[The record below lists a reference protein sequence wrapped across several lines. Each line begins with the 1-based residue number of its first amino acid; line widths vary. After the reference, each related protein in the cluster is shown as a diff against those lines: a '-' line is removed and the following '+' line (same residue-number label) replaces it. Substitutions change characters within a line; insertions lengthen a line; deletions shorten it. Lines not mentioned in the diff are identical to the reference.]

1 MFPPS
6 PSARLFSSD
15 ELKKSDTIK
24 YVFRVLLGIL
34 FLFSA
39 TAKLIG
45 IDAFEIYVFG
55 FGWFSLGTS
64 FVLARLVI
72 AAEYSLG
79 LLLILN
85 FFPVLA
91 FSGSIAMLTGF
102 TLFLCIL
109 MLAGNR
115 DNCHC
120 FGELIDIE
128 PSESIVKNLVM
139 LLLLLPTSGLTAFH
153 VRRKGLWLPLAL
165 IVPLAAVLIISPPD
179 NWRYDAY
186 TRARPVDEAAL
197 RESLSKGVLPATVT
211 QGEHVV
217 CFYSLKCEF
226 CKMSARKLL
235 TLRERGDFSR
245 APVIAVFGRGE
256 NPDPTPFLE
265 ETGLRPDEVHF
276 IDPAAFLRI
285 TGGVF
290 PLILVMRGEEIVEAY
305 NYRNLH

>member
-1 MFPPS
+1 M
-6 PSARLFSSD
+6 
-15 ELKKSDTIK
+15 KKSDTIK

-39 TAKLIG
+39 TAKLVG
-45 IDAFEIYVFG
+45 IDAFEIYVFS

-64 FVLARLVI
+64 FLLARLVI
-72 AAEYSLG
+72 AAEYALG
-79 LLLILN
+79 LLLIAN
-85 FFPVLA
+85 FLPSLA
-91 FSGSIAMLTGF
+91 FWGCVAMLMGF

-109 MLAGNR
+109 VLSGNR

-120 FGELIDIE
+120 FGELIDLE

-139 LLLLLPTSGLTAFH
+139 LFLLLPTRGVAGFRLRH
-153 VRRKGLWLPLAL
+153 KGSWLLLAAV
-165 IVPLAAVLIISPPD
+165 VPLAAVLIVSPPD

-186 TRARPVDEAAL
+186 RRAEPVNEPAL
-197 RESLSKGVLPATVT
+197 REALEKGVLPASVVS
-211 QGEHVV
+211 GEHVV

-226 CKMSARKLL
+226 CRMSARKLV
-235 TLRERGDFSR
+235 TLRERGEFSA
-245 APVIAVFGRGE
+245 APLITIFGRGE
-256 NPDPTPFLE
+256 NPDASPFLD

-276 IDPAAFLRI
+276 IDPAEFLRI

-290 PLILVMRGEEIVEAY
+290 PVILVMHGDEIVEAY